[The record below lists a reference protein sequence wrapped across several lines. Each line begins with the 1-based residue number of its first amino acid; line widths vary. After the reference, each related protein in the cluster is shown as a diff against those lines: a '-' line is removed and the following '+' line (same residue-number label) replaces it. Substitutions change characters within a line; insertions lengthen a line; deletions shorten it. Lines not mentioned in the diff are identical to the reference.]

1 MLAPSPASSMPAPS
15 SGQPHTYDVC
25 FSLPGQSSFRR
36 LDSGVVL
43 NKDTIA
49 WTQDDRTTE
58 TSFGNIVAV
67 HLSSGGQRVI
77 VDRCAITYSDNTVR
91 RA

>member
-1 MLAPSPASSMPAPS
+1 MLAPSPPASSLPS
-15 SGQPHTYDVC
+15 PSPGQPHTYDVC

-43 NKDTIA
+43 NKDTIV

-67 HLSSGGQRVI
+67 HLSS
-77 VDRCAITYSDNTVR
+77 ALYFE
-91 RA
+91 AP

>member
-1 MLAPSPASSMPAPS
+1 
-15 SGQPHTYDVC
+15 
-25 FSLPGQSSFRR
+25 
-36 LDSGVVL
+36 VL